1 MTTRRAFGFSL
12 ASVIISILCL
22 LLAFVS
28 WISIPSA
35 SAMEPIKGA
44 KVGEWVEY
52 QVSSG
57 GGETSTMR
65 RSIVGKEGNLVW
77 FETKTVQGDQINI
90 MKMLIDP
97 NTGKAKRAIVKNP
110 PERAMEIPLSMVE
123 RTTES
128 PGQRAPSKGKAIV
141 TQETIT
147 TPAGTFKCTHARDSD
162 SPATDG
168 VWSSE
173 KVPVGGLV
181 KSKEENYTMV
191 LTAYGSSGAKTEI
204 TETPRKMPTVKE
216 MIKEGIK
223 EEFVPSDEE
232 D

>member
-1 MTTRRAFGFSL
+1 MMTRR
-12 ASVIISILCL
+12 VSILPFL
-22 LLAFVS
+22 LIFIFWIFV
-28 WISIPSA
+28 PSA

-44 KVGEWVEY
+44 KVGEWAEY
-52 QVSSG
+52 QVSG
-57 GGETSTMR
+57 VGGETSTMR
-65 RSIVGKEGNLVW
+65 RSVVGKEGNLVW
-77 FETKTVQGDQINI
+77 FETKTVQGNQITI
-90 MKMLIDP
+90 MKILLDP
-97 NTGKAKRAIVKNP
+97 DTGKARRAIVKNP
-110 PERAMEIPLSMVE
+110 PERAMEIPLNMVE
-123 RTTES
+123 RTTETPS
-128 PGQRAPSKGKAIV
+128 QRTPTKGKAIV

-147 TPAGTFKCTHARDSD
+147 TPAGTFKCTHVRDSG

-181 KSKEENYTMV
+181 KSKIESHTMV
-191 LTAYGSSGAKTEI
+191 LTAFGSSGAKTEI

-223 EEFVPSDEE
+223 EEFVPSVPEEEE

>member
-1 MTTRRAFGFSL
+1 MSTKR
-12 ASVIISILCL
+12 VSILPFL
-22 LLAFVS
+22 LIFIP
-28 WISIPSA
+28 WIFIPNA
-35 SAMEPIKGA
+35 SALGPIKGA
-44 KVGEWVEY
+44 KVGEWAEY

-65 RSIVGKEGNLVW
+65 QSVVGKEGNLVW
-77 FETKTVQGDQINI
+77 FETKTVQGNQITI

-110 PERAMEIPLSMVE
+110 PERAMEIPLNMVDRAAE
-123 RTTES
+123 T
-128 PGQRAPSKGKAIV
+128 PGQRTPTKGKAIV
-141 TQETIT
+141 TEETIT
-147 TPAGTFKCTHARDSD
+147 TPAGTFKCTHVRDSQ

-181 KSKEENYTMV
+181 KSTVENHTMV
-191 LTAYGSSGAKTEI
+191 LTAYGSSGAKSEI
-204 TETPRKMPTVKE
+204 TEIPKKMPTVKE

-223 EEFVPSDEE
+223 EEFVPPLSLEE